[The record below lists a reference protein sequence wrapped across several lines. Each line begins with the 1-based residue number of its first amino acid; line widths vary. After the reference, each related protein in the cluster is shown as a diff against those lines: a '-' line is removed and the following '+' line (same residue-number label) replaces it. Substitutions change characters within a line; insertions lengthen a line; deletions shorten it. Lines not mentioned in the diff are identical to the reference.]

1 MKKAFLFFSL
11 FLLAAAREPELPP
24 LSSALS
30 GLPPKFTYQ
39 IRDYINK
46 ETGFVTANI
55 YITTVVSGGQK
66 YWHVESYEG
75 DSFRNRPA
83 YRNSVTLNY
92 SDFTTLSDERY
103 NVSDRSS
110 YLIESFT
117 ASPDGTINFFHKDKN
132 INLTAKNPGNVYSRY
147 AFLVSLSG
155 FPFEQKDKVVMNVYM
170 FEYGNVLPLRA
181 VYQGK
186 EKIKVPAG
194 EFECYK
200 LELAV
205 DGVLGLFAPD
215 KYYLYYTVAAP
226 HHFVRFYQKVDD
238 GSWLANELI
247 GVSF

>member
-1 MKKAFLFFSL
+1 MRKICFL
-11 FLLAAAREPELPP
+11 FLLLIYTAAAEAPLHNNDYPERIQYVV
-24 LSSALS
+24 
-30 GLPPKFTYQ
+30 K
-39 IRDYINK
+39 DYINK
-46 ETGFVTANI
+46 EVGFVTANI
-55 YITTVVSGGQK
+55 SAQIVTRQGRK
-66 YWHVESYEG
+66 YYQLESVEGKY
-75 DSFRNRPA
+75 FRNTA
-83 YRNSVTLNY
+83 LLDQA
-92 SDFTTLSDERY
+92 DFTTVEEKRYDEH
-103 NVSDRSS
+103 SE
-110 YLIESFT
+110 LIESF
-117 ASPDGTINFFHKDKN
+117 AAQPDGTVNFFHRDKK

-155 FPFEQKDKVVMNVYM
+155 FPFEQKDKIVMNVYM

-186 EKIKVPAG
+186 EKVQAPAG

-247 GVSF
+247 KVSF

>member
-1 MKKAFLFFSL
+1 MRKICVLG
-11 FLLAAAREPELPP
+11 LLLLGAAIARPPALPP
-24 LSSALS
+24 LNNN
-30 GLPPKFTYQ
+30 GYPERIQYVVK
-39 IRDYINK
+39 DYINK
-46 ETGFVTANI
+46 EVGFVTANI
-55 YITTVVSGGQK
+55 SVETVTAQGRK
-66 YWHVESYEG
+66 YLHLESLEG
-75 DSFRNRPA
+75 RYF
-83 YRNSVTLNY
+83 RNSVTLDY
-92 SDFTTLSDERY
+92 MSFQTVAEERH
-103 NVSDRSS
+103 DIWGRSAKLLES
-110 YLIESFT
+110 YQQL
-117 ASPDGTINFFHKDKN
+117 PDGKVRFFHEAKN
-132 INLTAKNPGNVYSRY
+132 INLTADNPGNVYSRY

-155 FPFEQKDKVVMNVYM
+155 FPFEQKDKIVMNVYM

-186 EKIKVPAG
+186 EKVQAPAG

-247 GVSF
+247 KVSF

>member
-1 MKKAFLFFSL
+1 LL
-11 FLLAAAREPELPP
+11 LLGLAAAETPLPP
-24 LSSALS
+24 LNNN
-30 GLPPKFTYQ
+30 GYPERIQYVVK
-39 IRDYINK
+39 DYINK
-46 ETGFVTANI
+46 DVGFVTANI
-55 YITTVVSGGQK
+55 LVRAVTAQGQK
-66 YWHVESYEG
+66 YFRVESIEG
-75 DSFRNRPA
+75 NYF
-83 YRNSVTLNY
+83 RNSVTMDY
-92 SDFTTLSDERY
+92 ADFQTVAEERW
-103 NVSDRSS
+103 DI
-110 YLIESFT
+110 LGGGAHLLESFRRL
-117 ASPDGTINFFHKDKN
+117 PDGKINFFHWAKN

-155 FPFEQKDKVVMNVYM
+155 FPFEQKDKIVMNVYM

-186 EKIKVPAG
+186 ETVQSPAG

-205 DGVLGLFAPD
+205 DGVLGFFAPD

-247 GVSF
+247 KVSF